1 MAGHEAEAAEVR
13 SGRASC
19 SSALRA
25 LLDSRLAQMRERA
38 PRTCAL
44 LDAQPQLAQ
53 QMGTVLCGSDFV
65 QRALMRDD
73 GLLESLWRSGAL
85 AAPRSHADYAGL
97 VSAIEDAHAAT
108 EPECGRALR
117 QLRRTE
123 MVRLVWRDL
132 TGASPLHA
140 TLRETSWL
148 AESVIAGATRVA
160 AALLAPRFGAPP
172 ADAGGLVVL
181 GMGKLGGEELNFSSD
196 VDLVFLYPRSG
207 ETEGPAP
214 LALEDYYTR
223 QGQLLIRL
231 LDAVTDEGFVFRVDM
246 RLRPFGDSGPL
257 AASFAFFEDYLQT
270 QGRDWERYAYI
281 KARPLTPSPGFDVL
295 RSEALRPFVFRRY
308 LDFGV
313 FESLREM
320 KALIA
325 RDVVRR
331 DRASSLKLGVGG
343 IREIEFIVQAFQLVR
358 GGQDGALRQ
367 QSLLTVLPYLAGA
380 RLLPAEVVQELRDAY
395 DFLRLLE
402 NRVQM
407 LDDAQTH
414 DLPADPL
421 TRERIAVAA
430 GFADAGDMES
440 RLAAHRECVS
450 RHFNSLFADG
460 AAGSTRTLDL
470 APLWEPGMDRA
481 PLRDQLTACT
491 DDADAL
497 AAQLAELCG
506 GSVLRRLD
514 DTGRKRLKALL
525 ELLLVEQQL
534 ARHPDTRRRVFRV
547 LEAIGLRSAYFSLL
561 VENRRARE
569 QLVEACSN
577 GDFLAT
583 QLARSPSLLD
593 ELLDERWKHEL
604 PGRDALAEELRHRLE
619 EVPDDV
625 EREVE
630 ALARFKQSAVFRVAL
645 ADLSGRLPLMSVSDR
660 LTEIAAII
668 VECTMAMALRQI
680 GQQQGAPFCTD
691 AGVRRRVRICALGY
705 GKFAGFEL
713 GYGSDLDLVFLH
725 DSRGEQQETDAAT
738 PVDNQVF
745 FLRFAQ
751 RLIHLLTMHSVAGRL
766 YEVDVRL
773 RPSGKGGMLVT
784 SVDAFRRYQF
794 EEAWTWEHQA
804 LLHARAVAGDPS
816 LMKHVEIVRNDVL
829 QNAVRRDDLRQQ
841 VAQMRERMR
850 RELSASK
857 QGQFDLKQ
865 DRGGVADIE
874 FLAQY
879 WALRWAKEFPPVV
892 HYSDTIR
899 QLESVASADLVPQH
913 TVDVLVRVYQL
924 YRQAAHRR
932 SLEGQEAVVDAV
944 QFEAERA
951 AVAAIWRDTME
962 QRE

>member
-1 MAGHEAEAAEVR
+1 MAV
-13 SGRASC
+13 SLSC
-19 SSALRA
+19 SPALQA
-25 LLDSRLAQMRERA
+25 LLDSRLVQLRERA

-44 LDAQPQLAQ
+44 LDLRPELMLQLRK
-53 QMGTVLCGSDFV
+53 VLCGSDFV
-65 QRALMRDD
+65 QRAFMRDD
-73 GLLESLWRSGAL
+73 DLLESLWQSGAL
-85 AAPRSHADYAGL
+85 AVPRSREDYVARVSTLEADHA
-97 VSAIEDAHAAT
+97 VSEAQF
-108 EPECGRALR
+108 GKALR
-117 QLRRTE
+117 QLRRAE

-132 TGASPLHA
+132 TGAASLHD
-140 TLRETSWL
+140 TLRETSWF
-148 AESVIAGATRVA
+148 AESAIAGACRVA
-160 AALLAPRFGAPP
+160 AALLAPRHGPP

-196 VDLVFLYPRSG
+196 VDLVFLYPRGG
-207 ETEGPAP
+207 ETAGPVP
-214 LALEDYYTR
+214 LALEDYYVR

-231 LDAVTDEGFVFRVDM
+231 LDGVTEEGFVFRVDM

-257 AASFAFFEDYLQT
+257 AVSFAFFEDYLQT

-281 KARPLTPSPGFDVL
+281 KARPLTQAPGFEAL
-295 RSEALRPFVFRRY
+295 RQEALRPFVFRRY

-313 FESLREM
+313 FDSLREM

-331 DRASSLKLGVGG
+331 DRAASLKLGVGG

-367 QSLLTVLPYLAGA
+367 QSLLKVLPHLAGV
-380 RLLPAEVVQELRDAY
+380 RLLPADAVQELAAAY

-414 DLPADPL
+414 DLPVDPL
-421 TRERIAVAA
+421 ERERIAASA
-430 GFADAGDMES
+430 GFADAAEMEA

-450 RHFNSLFADG
+450 RHFTSLFADG
-460 AAGSTRTLDL
+460 GSTAGRALDL
-470 APLWEPGMDRA
+470 APLWEAALDRA
-481 PLRDQLTACT
+481 PLREQLQACAE
-491 DDADAL
+491 DADAL
-497 AAQLAELCG
+497 LTQLMQLCN

-514 DTGRKRLKALL
+514 DNGRKRLKALL
-525 ELLLVEQQL
+525 ELLLVEQQA
-534 ARHPDTRRRVFRV
+534 ARNTNIRRRVFSV

-569 QLVEACSN
+569 QLVEVCRD
-577 GDFLAT
+577 GDFLAA

-604 PGRDALAEELRHRLE
+604 PDRAALADELRHRLE
-619 EVPDDV
+619 EVPDDI

-645 ADLSGRLPLMSVSDR
+645 ADLTGRLPLMSVSDR

-668 VECTMAMALRQI
+668 VEYTMALAQRQI
-680 GQQQGAPFCTD
+680 SLQIGAPHCID
-691 AGVRRRVRICALGY
+691 AGVRRSVRICALGY
-705 GKFAGFEL
+705 GKFGGFEL

-725 DSRGEQQETDAAT
+725 DSRGEQQETDAAS

-804 LLHARAVAGDPS
+804 LLHARAVAGDPQ
-816 LMKHVEIVRNDVL
+816 LMARVEAVRNEVL
-829 QNAVRRDDLRQQ
+829 QGAVRRDDLRDQ

-850 RELSASK
+850 RELSAAKS
-857 QGQFDLKQ
+857 GQFDLKQ

-899 QLESVASADLVPQH
+899 QLESVASAALVPQH
-913 TVDVLVRVYQL
+913 TVDVLVRAYQQ
-924 YRQAAHRR
+924 YRQVAHRR
-932 SLEGQEAVVDAV
+932 SLEGLDAVVAAGEFAAD
-944 QFEAERA
+944 RA
-951 AVAAIWRDTME
+951 AVAAIWRATMQE
-962 QRE
+962 PV

>member
-1 MAGHEAEAAEVR
+1 M
-13 SGRASC
+13 SC
-19 SSALRA
+19 SPLLAA
-25 LLDSRLAQMRERA
+25 LLDSRVAQLRERA
-38 PRTCAL
+38 PATSVL
-44 LDAQPQLAQ
+44 LDSQPELMQQLR
-53 QMGTVLCGSDFV
+53 TVLLGSDYV

-73 GLLESLWRSGAL
+73 ALLQLLWESGAL
-85 AAPRSHADYAGL
+85 AAPRSHADYIAR
-97 VSAIEDAHAAT
+97 VAAIEASHAAS
-108 EPECGRALR
+108 EADFSRALR
-117 QLRRTE
+117 QLRRAE
-123 MVRLVWRDL
+123 MVRLIWRDV
-132 TGASPLHA
+132 TGAASLHD
-140 TLRETSWL
+140 TLRETSWF
-148 AESVIAGATRVA
+148 AESAIAGATRVA
-160 AALLAPRFGAPP
+160 AALLAARFGAPP
-172 ADAGGLVVL
+172 MDAGGLVVL

-196 VDLVFLYPRSG
+196 VDLVFLYPRGG
-207 ETEGPAP
+207 ETDGPMP

-231 LDAVTDEGFVFRVDM
+231 LDVATEEGFVFRVDM

-257 AASFAFFEDYLQT
+257 AASYAFFEDYLQT

-281 KARPLTPSPGFDVL
+281 KARPLTQIGEFEAL
-295 RSEALRPFVFRRY
+295 RRDALRPFVFRRY

-320 KALIA
+320 KAMIA

-331 DRASSLKLGVGG
+331 DRATSLKLGIGG
-343 IREIEFIVQAFQLVR
+343 IREIEFVVQAFQLVR
-358 GGQDGALRQ
+358 GGQDGVLRQ
-367 QSLLTVLPYLAGA
+367 QSLLKVLPHLAGA
-380 RLLPAEVVQELRDAY
+380 RLLPADAVQELGQAY

-414 DLPADPL
+414 DLPNDPL
-421 TRERIAVAA
+421 ARERIALGA
-430 GFADAGDMES
+430 GFADVNEMEAQ
-440 RLAAHRECVS
+440 LAMHREIVS
-450 RHFNSLFADG
+450 RHFNSLFAEG
-460 AAGSTRTLDL
+460 AVTAVRTLDL
-470 APLWEPGMDRA
+470 APLWEPGLERA
-481 PLRDQLTACT
+481 PLVEQLAACC
-491 DDADAL
+491 DDAEELL
-497 AAQLAELCG
+497 ARLVELCG

-525 ELLLVEQQL
+525 ELLLVEQQA
-534 ARHPDTRRRVFRV
+534 ARNRDTRRRVFSI
-547 LEAIGLRSAYFSLL
+547 LEAIGLRSSYFSLL

-569 QLVEACSN
+569 QLLDVCRD
-577 GDFLAT
+577 GDFLAA

-593 ELLDERWKHEL
+593 ELLDERWKHAL
-604 PGRDALAEELRHRLE
+604 PDCVALTDELRHRLE

-630 ALARFKQSAVFRVAL
+630 ALARFKKSAVFRVAL

-668 VECTMAMALRQI
+668 VEYTMALALRQI
-680 GQQQGAPFCTD
+680 SQQVGAPQCTD
-691 AGVRRRVRICALGY
+691 AGVRRSVRICALGY
-705 GKFAGFEL
+705 GKLGGFEL

-738 PVDNQVF
+738 TVDNQVF

-804 LLHARAVAGDPS
+804 LLHARAVAGDRT
-816 LMKHVEIVRNDVL
+816 LMAQVEMVRNDVL
-829 QNAVRRDDLRQQ
+829 QHAVRRDDLRKE

-850 RELSASK
+850 RELSTAET
-857 QGQFDLKQ
+857 GQFDLKQ

-879 WALRWAKEFPPVV
+879 WALRWAKQYPPLV

-913 TVDVLVRVYQL
+913 TVDVLVRAYQL
-924 YRQAAHRR
+924 YRQMAHRR
-932 SLEGQEAVVDAV
+932 SLEGQEGAVDAA
-944 QFEAERA
+944 QFEAERS
-951 AVAAIWRDTME
+951 AVAAIWRGTMQE
-962 QRE
+962 PV

>member
-1 MAGHEAEAAEVR
+1 MAV
-13 SGRASC
+13 SLSC
-19 SSALRA
+19 SPALQA
-25 LLDSRLAQMRERA
+25 LLESRLAQLRERA

-44 LDAQPQLAQ
+44 LDAQPQLEQ
-53 QMGTVLCGSDFV
+53 QMRTVLCGSDYV
-65 QRALMRDD
+65 QRALMFDD
-73 GLLESLWRSGAL
+73 GLLESLWQGGAL
-85 AAPRSHADYAGL
+85 AESRAQADYVARVAAIEVSHAA
-97 VSAIEDAHAAT
+97 S
-108 EPECGRALR
+108 EPEFSKALR
-117 QLRRTE
+117 QLRRAE

-132 TGASPLHA
+132 TGAASLHA

-160 AALLAPRFGAPP
+160 AALLAPRHGTPP

-196 VDLVFLYPRSG
+196 VDLVLLYPRGG
-207 ETEGPAP
+207 ETTGPVP

-231 LDAVTDEGFVFRVDM
+231 LDAVTEEGFVFRVDM
-246 RLRPFGDSGPL
+246 RLRPFGESGPL

-281 KARPLTPSPGFDVL
+281 KARPLTEVSGFDAL
-295 RSEALRPFVFRRY
+295 RRDALRPFVFRRY

-325 RDVVRR
+325 RDVLRR

-358 GGQDGALRQ
+358 GGQDGVLRQ
-367 QSLLTVLPYLAGA
+367 QSLLKVLPSLAGA
-380 RLLPAEVVQELRDAY
+380 RLLPADVVQELGNAY

-421 TRERIAVAA
+421 NRERIAA
-430 GFADAGDMES
+430 GARFADVVEMEAC
-440 RLAAHRECVS
+440 LAAHRECVS
-450 RHFNSLFADG
+450 RHFTALFADG
-460 AAGSTRTLDL
+460 AATSVRTLDL

-481 PLRDQLTACT
+481 PLREQLATCS

-497 AAQLAELCG
+497 VAQLAELCG

-534 ARHPDTRRRVFRV
+534 ARDADTRRRVFRV

-569 QLVEACSN
+569 QLVEACRG

-593 ELLDERWKHEL
+593 ELLDERWKREL
-604 PGRDALAEELRHRLE
+604 PGREALAEELRHRLE

-630 ALARFKQSAVFRVAL
+630 ALARFKQSAVFRIAL

-668 VECTMAMALRQI
+668 VEYTMALALRQI
-680 GQQQGAPFCTD
+680 SHQNGAPFCTD
-691 AGVRRRVRICALGY
+691 AGVRRGVRICALGY
-705 GKFAGFEL
+705 GKFGGFEL

-751 RLIHLLTMHSVAGRL
+751 RLIHLLTMHSIAGRL

-804 LLHARAVAGDPS
+804 LLHARAVAGDQA
-816 LMKHVEIVRNDVL
+816 LMGQVEVVRNDVL

-857 QGQFDLKQ
+857 PGQFDLKQ

-879 WALRWAKEFPPVV
+879 WALRWAKEFLPVV

-899 QLESVASADLVPQH
+899 QLESVASAALVPQH
-913 TVDVLVRVYQL
+913 TVDVLVRAYQL
-924 YRQAAHRR
+924 YRQTAHRC
-932 SLEGQEAVVDAV
+932 SLEGQEAVVDAA

-951 AVAAIWRDTME
+951 SVAAIWRETMLE
-962 QRE
+962 TV

>member
-1 MAGHEAEAAEVR
+1 MAV
-13 SGRASC
+13 SLSC
-19 SSALRA
+19 SPALQA
-25 LLDSRLAQMRERA
+25 LLDSRLEQLRERA

-44 LDAQPQLAQ
+44 LDAHPQLMLQ
-53 QMGTVLCGSDFV
+53 LRKVLCGSDFV
-65 QRALMRDD
+65 QRAFMRDD
-73 GLLESLWRSGAL
+73 SLLESLWQSGAL
-85 AAPRSHADYAGL
+85 AVPRSREDYVARVSTLEAD
-97 VSAIEDAHAAT
+97 HAAS
-108 EPECGRALR
+108 EAQFGKALR
-117 QLRRTE
+117 QLRRAE

-132 TGASPLHA
+132 TGAASLHD
-140 TLRETSWL
+140 TLRETSWF
-148 AESVIAGATRVA
+148 AESAIAGACRVA
-160 AALLAPRFGAPP
+160 AALLAPRHGAPP

-196 VDLVFLYPRSG
+196 VDLVFLYPRGG
-207 ETEGPAP
+207 ETAGAVP

-231 LDAVTDEGFVFRVDM
+231 LDDVSEEGFVFRVDM

-257 AASFAFFEDYLQT
+257 AGSFAFFEDYLQT

-281 KARPLTPSPGFDVL
+281 KARPLTQVPGFDAL
-295 RSEALRPFVFRRY
+295 RRDALRPFVFRRY

-325 RDVVRR
+325 RDVLRR
-331 DRASSLKLGVGG
+331 DRAASLKLGVGG

-367 QSLLTVLPYLAGA
+367 QSLLKVLPHLAGV
-380 RLLPAEVVQELRDAY
+380 RLLPAQAVHELAAAY

-414 DLPADPL
+414 DLPDDPL
-421 TRERIAVAA
+421 ARERIAVSA
-430 GFADAGDMES
+430 GFVDVAEMEV
-440 RLAAHRECVS
+440 RLGAHRECVS
-450 RHFNSLFADG
+450 RHFTSLFADG
-460 AAGSTRTLDL
+460 GSTAGRALDL
-470 APLWEPGMDRA
+470 APLWEAALDRA
-481 PLRDQLTACT
+481 ALREQLQACAE
-491 DDADAL
+491 DADTL
-497 AAQLAELCG
+497 LTQLMELCN

-514 DTGRKRLKALL
+514 DNGRKRLKALL
-525 ELLLVEQQL
+525 ELLLIEQQA
-534 ARHPDTRRRVFRV
+534 ARNTDIRRRVFSV

-569 QLVEACSN
+569 QLVEVCRD
-577 GDFLAT
+577 GDFLAA

-593 ELLDERWKHEL
+593 ELLDERWKHQL
-604 PGRDALAEELRHRLE
+604 SDRAALADELRHRLA

-645 ADLSGRLPLMSVSDR
+645 ADLAGMLPLMSVSDR

-668 VECTMAMALRQI
+668 VEYTMALAQRQISRQI
-680 GQQQGAPFCTD
+680 GAPHCVD
-691 AGVRRRVRICALGY
+691 AGVRRSVRICALGY
-705 GKFAGFEL
+705 GKLGGFEL

-725 DSRGEQQETDAAT
+725 DSRGEQQETDAVA

-804 LLHARAVAGDPS
+804 LLHARAVAGDPQ
-816 LMKHVEIVRNDVL
+816 LMACVEAVRNEVL
-829 QNAVRRDDLRQQ
+829 QGAVRREDLREQ

-850 RELSASK
+850 RELSAAK
-857 QGQFDLKQ
+857 PGQFDLKQ

-879 WALRWAKEFPPVV
+879 WALRWAKEYPPVV

-899 QLESVASADLVPQH
+899 QLESVASAALVPQH
-913 TVDVLVRVYQL
+913 SVDVLVRVYQQ
-924 YRQAAHRR
+924 YRQLAHRR
-932 SLEGQEAVVDAV
+932 SLEGLDAVVPAGE
-944 QFEAERA
+944 FAAERE
-951 AVAAIWRDTME
+951 AVAAIWRATMQE
-962 QRE
+962 PV

>member
-1 MAGHEAEAAEVR
+1 MAV
-13 SGRASC
+13 SLSC
-19 SSALRA
+19 SAELQALLDARLVQLRERAPQTAA
-25 LLDSRLAQMRERA
+25 LLDSDPEAAR
-38 PRTCAL
+38 
-44 LDAQPQLAQ
+44 QLR
-53 QMGTVLCGSDFV
+53 MVLGGSDFV
-65 QRALMRDD
+65 HRALLRDD
-73 GLLESLWRSGAL
+73 GLLQSLWQGGAL
-85 AAPRSHADYAGL
+85 AAARSREDY
-97 VSAIEDAHAAT
+97 SARVAELEATHAAS
-108 EPECGRALR
+108 EAQFGKALR
-117 QLRRTE
+117 QLRQTE

-132 TGASPLHA
+132 TGAASVHA
-140 TLRETSWL
+140 TLRETSWF
-148 AESVIAGATRVA
+148 AESVIAGGARVA
-160 AALLAPRFGAPP
+160 AALLAPRYGAPP
-172 ADAGGLVVL
+172 AGEGLVVL

-196 VDLVFLYPRSG
+196 VDLVFLYPRGG
-207 ETEGPAP
+207 ETDGPVA
-214 LALEDYYTR
+214 LALEDYYAR

-231 LDAVTDEGFVFRVDM
+231 LDTVTEDGFVFRVDM
-246 RLRPFGDSGPL
+246 RLRPFGESGPL

-270 QGRDWERYAYI
+270 HGRDWERYAYV
-281 KARPLTPSPGFDVL
+281 KARTMTQVAGFDVL
-295 RSEALRPFVFRRY
+295 RKEALRPFVFRRY

-331 DRASSLKLGVGG
+331 DRKASLKLGVGG

-358 GGQDGALRQ
+358 GGQDSGLRQ
-367 QSLLTVLPYLAGA
+367 QSLLKVLPLLGGA
-380 RLLPAEVVQELRDAY
+380 RLLPAEVVDDLARAY

-414 DLPADPL
+414 DLPLDPL
-421 TRERIAVAA
+421 HRERIAVGA
-430 GFADAGDMES
+430 GFTGVVAMEEA
-440 RLAAHRECVS
+440 LAVHRATVS
-450 RHFNSLFADG
+450 RHFAALFTES
-460 AAGSTRTLDL
+460 AAATPGRTLDL
-470 APLWEPGMDRA
+470 APLWEAGLDQA
-481 PLRDQLTACT
+481 PLREQLAAYC
-491 DDADAL
+491 DDAEVL
-497 AAQLAELCG
+497 LAQLVQLCSEG
-506 GSVLRRLD
+506 VLRRLD

-525 ELLLVEQQL
+525 ELLLAEQE
-534 ARHPDTRRRVFRV
+534 AGRSSDTRRRVFSV

-569 QLVEACSN
+569 QLVDVCRD
-577 GDFLAT
+577 GDFLAA

-593 ELLDERWKHEL
+593 ELLDERWKHAL
-604 PGRDALAEELRHRLE
+604 PDRAALATELRLRLE

-668 VECTMAMALRQI
+668 VECTMALALRQI
-680 GQQQGAPFCTD
+680 GAQSGAPMCTD
-691 AGVRRRVRICALGY
+691 DGVRRQVRICALGY
-705 GKFAGFEL
+705 GKFGGYEL

-751 RLIHLLTMHSVAGRL
+751 RLIHLLTMHSMAGRL

-784 SVDAFRRYQF
+784 SIDAFRRYQF

-804 LLHARAVAGDPS
+804 LLHARAVAGDAG
-816 LMKHVEIVRNDVL
+816 LMERVEVVRGDVL
-829 QNAVRRDDLRQQ
+829 QNAVRRDDLREQ
-841 VAQMRERMR
+841 VTQMRERMR
-850 RELSASK
+850 KELSSSTA
-857 QGQFDLKQ
+857 GQFDLKQ

-879 WALRWAKEFPPVV
+879 WALRWAREYPPVV
-892 HYSDTIR
+892 LFSDTIR
-899 QLESVASADLVPQH
+899 QLESVASAALVPQE
-913 TVDVLVRVYQL
+913 TVDVLVRAYQR

-932 SLEGQEAVVDAV
+932 SLEGLEGVVEAAL
-944 QFEAERA
+944 FETERT
-951 AVAAIWRDTME
+951 AVAAIWHDTMQE
-962 QRE
+962 PV